1 MPSQSLINNLDVG
14 DPAGVRRQEGRVGEM
29 PLPWLRLGFG
39 TELERFPDGGWLLF
53 LVFLSF
59 ILFDVVVGEGR
70 KNICYDRT
78 FASIFF
84 LFFSDLSSI
93 CCHPHTPNHA
103 GRQLVRLCLELK
115 GSDYATT
122 HAEEFADGS
131 WWQET
136 NGKATP
142 SAPSSFLSFS
152 SSSSELAVPSTVL
165 ETWGHWLSCHSSWL
179 YHSQLQFVLQGAC
192 HSL

>member
-1 MPSQSLINNLDVG
+1 MDSYSHSWWGLESGFEPIQSEHPWTGAEVSQEEGVSSWAHTVLEVTTFLWEAGFGVSLQFWMPSQSLINNLDVG

-39 TELERFPDGGWLLF
+39 TELGRFPDGGWLLF

-84 LFFSDLSSI
+84 SIFF
-93 CCHPHTPNHA
+93 
-103 GRQLVRLCLELK
+103 
-115 GSDYATT
+115 
-122 HAEEFADGS
+122 
-131 WWQET
+131 
-136 NGKATP
+136 
-142 SAPSSFLSFS
+142 
-152 SSSSELAVPSTVL
+152 
-165 ETWGHWLSCHSSWL
+165 
-179 YHSQLQFVLQGAC
+179 
-192 HSL
+192 